1 MIATRESG
9 RHDPLRFRA
18 WMLSPPLAAQYLQ
31 VVATRKINLPLDEE
45 LVRRA
50 RQQAIG
56 AVGKSDAEV
65 IEDALAIYLGDRA
78 LDAARAAGPL
88 EPDEAD
94 RLALEEVHAVRQA
107 RRSAV

>member
-1 MIATRESG
+1 
-9 RHDPLRFRA
+9 
-18 WMLSPPLAAQYLQ
+18 MLTPRVLAQYLGI
-31 VVATRKINLPLDEE
+31 VTTRKINLPLDED

-88 EPDEAD
+88 ESDEAD
-94 RLALEEVHAVRQA
+94 RLALDEVHAVRQA
-107 RRSAV
+107 RRSAA

>member
-1 MIATRESG
+1 MRE
-9 RHDPLRFRA
+9 RDDPLRCRE
-18 WMLSPPLAAQYLQ
+18 WMLSSRLAAQYLQ
-31 VVATRKINLPLDEE
+31 VVATRKINLPLDVE

-50 RQQAIG
+50 RQQAVG

-94 RLALEEVHAVRQA
+94 RLALEEVHAVRDA
-107 RRSAV
+107 RRSAA